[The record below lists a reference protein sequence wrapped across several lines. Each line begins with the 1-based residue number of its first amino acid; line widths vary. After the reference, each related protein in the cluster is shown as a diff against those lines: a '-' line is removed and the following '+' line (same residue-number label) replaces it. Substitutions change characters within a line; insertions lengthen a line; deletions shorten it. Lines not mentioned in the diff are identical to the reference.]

1 MTRNFCKELEI
12 GTKKHFV
19 ETTSLRLDLGFFVNL
34 AGFLL
39 IFSLFAKDENVE
51 KHGDFVFF
59 GVVLLYNVLFST
71 FVRLMYFRT
80 FSKINE
86 ENIHKY
92 CNTFRQA
99 NILYRCLEI
108 VYDTLLLCYCLY
120 LSERKMSRLM
130 IGIIC
135 VYCIEIITF
144 ITVFMAVIRDTFDCN
159 RLQFNRSHRIYEEP
173 KQSSSVSSFRE
184 KVS

>member
-1 MTRNFCKELEI
+1 MVSEHISLDFSTKFVLYMTRNFCKELEI

-34 AGFLL
+34 TGFLL
-39 IFSLFAKDENVE
+39 IFSLFAKDENEE
-51 KHGDFVFF
+51 KLGDFVFF

-99 NILYRCLEI
+99 NILYRCLETYMI
-108 VYDTLLLCYCLY
+108 LY
-120 LSERKMSRLM
+120 YY
-130 IGIIC
+130 
-135 VYCIEIITF
+135 VTAY
-144 ITVFMAVIRDTFDCN
+144 
-159 RLQFNRSHRIYEEP
+159 IYP
-173 KQSSSVSSFRE
+173 KG
-184 KVS
+184 K